1 MPQKRSSFSLSLAVT
16 SLPSA
21 VTTSTEVRLSHVNP
35 YLGES
40 QPYPPPS
47 VKPPTPVVV
56 TRPPGVASPKSWVSL
71 SNSPH
76 NAPALARALREVG
89 STRTP
94 LRLERSISTPSST
107 TPFPAT
113 LCPPQRTASGR
124 LFSRARLT
132 ASITSAEPVGRTMS
146 AGRLSINPL

>member
-56 TRPPGVASPKSWVSL
+56 TRPPGVASAKSWVSR

-76 NAPALARALREVG
+76 SAPALARALRDVG

-107 TPFPAT
+107 TH
-113 LCPPQRTASGR
+113 CRQRCGHRSGQLVAR
-124 LFSRARLT
+124 HSRARGLRHR
-132 ASITSAEPVGRTMS
+132 SR
-146 AGRLSINPL
+146 RLRQWG